1 MAVGHTPVMVKE
13 VLELLQP
20 KPEGIYLDATLGA
33 GGHAGALL
41 EKTEG
46 KIQLI
51 GIDQDPQALQL
62 AKTTLENFGER
73 IVGVENNFG
82 NIRNVLAD
90 LHIERLDGI
99 VADLGL
105 SSMQLSEPAR
115 GFSFQSEGPL
125 DMRMGPGISQTAKDL
140 LENLDEEALANL
152 LYQYGEERLSR
163 KIARRIREALQEGS
177 LETTRDLADLV
188 WHCYPPKARHGR
200 IHPATRVFQA
210 LRIAVNGELDQ
221 LKKFLEEA
229 PDCLNTEGVLAVIS
243 YHSLEDRLV
252 KHRFKDLAQEEF
264 EVLTK
269 KPLTASDEEREQNPR
284 SRSAKLRG
292 LRRKEF

>member
-51 GIDQDPQALQL
+51 GIDQDLQALQL

>member
-62 AKTTLENFGER
+62 AKTTLQNFGER